1 VLDARGISKDLMVR
15 LVAIEDKL
23 TKRSRIE
30 SVAAS

>member
-1 VLDARGISKDLMVR
+1 LMAR

-23 TKRSRIE
+23 TKRNRIE